1 MYQEVYN
8 LKFSY
13 TFISFDHEI
22 STDNDIT
29 RIKEDLE
36 KDLVIRTLSLLALP
50 LLVLLLRNKQ
60 IQKSNPYK

>member
-1 MYQEVYN
+1 MLLYHIFFMYPEESD

-13 TFISFDHEI
+13 AFISFDHEI

-36 KDLVIRTLSLLALP
+36 KISGDKKPVIISLSL
-50 LLVLLLRNKQ
+50 VSSTFKE
-60 IQKSNPYK
+60 

>member
-36 KDLVIRTLSLLALP
+36 KKSGNKNPVIISLSL
-50 LLVLLLRNKQ
+50 VSSTFKE
-60 IQKSNPYK
+60 